1 MTARSVIRLAPVFA
15 WLAVVAA
22 AYVLIVRLN
31 FPGHMSVDTVISLAE
46 GRSGVRIVF
55 GPPMFSSILAFFD
68 RIAAGSA
75 AYLTVVPL
83 LLVGAWAAMPGLRPR
98 VSWLGPLV
106 LLALISAPQVI
117 LYQAIL
123 WKDVLF
129 ADFAVAGFVAL
140 AWAAKRWDA
149 VRVRLAL
156 LALAFLLLAMA
167 TLLRQ
172 NGALTV
178 VMCAL
183 VLAWTARG
191 GGWRGV
197 LAWGAAGFVIPLALA
212 SVLNAVTPV
221 KDPPGVNRDVGLRL
235 LQGYDMA
242 AALAADPQ
250 RPLRALEA
258 VNPKAAADLRVEA
271 PKYYS
276 PTRVDALLGSKT
288 LGKALTSFD
297 AETLGRQWLQT
308 LSEDP
313 MGYAKRRLEV
323 FRWVFLTPDIDQCL
337 PVHLGVGGPPDL
349 MVKLGLKERQDLND
363 ARLWNYTTWW
373 LDTPGYS
380 HLTYAVVAALVAGF
394 LLVRRD
400 PADVAVAGLML
411 SALAFAASFYAISLA
426 CDYRYLYFLDL
437 SAITGLAYVALDPGL
452 RSGARSGFRRRNA

>member
-1 MTARSVIRLAPVFA
+1 MIARSVIRQVPLLA

-22 AYVLIVRLN
+22 AYGLILKLN
-31 FPGHMSVDTVISLAE
+31 FPGHMSVDTIISLAE

-55 GPPMFSSILAFFD
+55 GPPMFSAILAFFD
-68 RIAAGSA
+68 RIATGSA
-75 AYLTVVPL
+75 AYLTAVPL
-83 LLVGAWAAMPGLRPR
+83 LLVGAWAALPGLRPR
-98 VSWLGPLV
+98 VSWAGPLV

-117 LYQAIL
+117 LYQGIL

-129 ADFAVAGFVAL
+129 ANFAIAGFVAL
-140 AWAAKRWDA
+140 AWATKRWDA
-149 VRVRLAL
+149 VGTRLAL

-183 VLAWTARG
+183 VLAWTARS
-191 GGWRGV
+191 GGWRKV

-242 AALAADPQ
+242 GALAADPQ
-250 RPLRALEA
+250 RPLRVLEA
-258 VNPKAAADLRVEA
+258 VNPQAAAHLRTEA

-288 LGKALTSFD
+288 LGKALVSFK
-297 AETLGRQWLQT
+297 AETMGRQWLQT
-308 LSEDP
+308 ISEDP
-313 MGYAKRRLEV
+313 LGYAARRLEV

-337 PVHLGVGGPPDL
+337 PVHLGVDGPPDL
-349 MVKLGLKERQDLND
+349 MIRLGIEHRQDRND

-394 LLVRRD
+394 LVVRRD

-437 SAITGLAYVALDPGL
+437 AAITGLAYVAMDPRL
-452 RSGARSGFRRRNA
+452 RSGLGSGRRGRNG

>member
-1 MTARSVIRLAPVFA
+1 MTARSLIRLAPPFA
-15 WLAVVAA
+15 WLAVAVA
-22 AYVLIVRLN
+22 AYVLIVKLN

-55 GPPMFSSILAFFD
+55 GPPIFSAILAFFD

-75 AYLTVVPL
+75 AYLAVVPL
-83 LLVGAWAAMPGLRPR
+83 LLVGAWAAMSGLRAK
-98 VSWLGPLV
+98 VSWAGPLV

-117 LYQAIL
+117 IYQAIL

-129 ADFAVAGFVAL
+129 ADFAIAGFVAL

-178 VMCAL
+178 VMCAM
-183 VLAWTARG
+183 VLAWTERR
-191 GGWRGV
+191 GGWRKA

-212 SVLNAVTPV
+212 SVLNAATPV

-235 LQGYDMA
+235 LQGYDLA
-242 AALAADPQ
+242 AALAADPG
-250 RPLRALEA
+250 RPLRVLEA
-258 VNPKAAADLRVEA
+258 ANPKAAADLRAEA

-288 LGKALTSFD
+288 LGKALVSFK
-297 AETLGRQWLQT
+297 TKTIGRQWFQT
-308 LSEDP
+308 ISEDP
-313 MGYAKRRLEV
+313 LGYAGRRLEI

-400 PADVAVAGLML
+400 PADVAMAGLML

-437 SAITGLAYVALDPGL
+437 AAITGLAYVALDPRL
-452 RSGARSGFRRRNA
+452 RPGARSGLSRRNA